1 MAFTPSNQL
10 SPDPFVNLRDQQH
23 AARLFSDDQF
33 RLAPKSKFA
42 FHVAF
47 NINPGALRTIDLVQK
62 YGQEINMLVKSID
75 LPSFT
80 ISTEMLN
87 QYNRKKVVQYQHKPG
102 DISIKFHDDNMGLIN
117 ALWQNYYSY
126 YYADPSAAGISNAY
140 NRNAMR
146 SSDFIISPYGFDN
159 GSTTPFFNY
168 ITIYQMARHEY
179 VSYKLKNPIITMFN
193 HNKVDYS
200 AQGPHDMDMKIAYEA
215 VSYETGA
222 VNPTNVEGFGQ
233 SHYDQTPSPLQ
244 NGFGGSDTSA
254 FSPLSSIT
262 TSNANAAN
270 NINSLTSVLNQINNF
285 TNTAPNVIPG
295 ISNLTNA
302 VAPANQNNPLINV
315 QFAQATSNTANTVAT
330 AVNLGP

>member
-10 SPDPFVNLRDQQH
+10 SSDPFVNLRDQQH

-80 ISTEMLN
+80 VSTDMLN

-126 YYADPSAAGISNAY
+126 YYADPSAAGVSNAY

-200 AQGPHDMDMKIAYEA
+200 GSGPHDMDMKIAYEA
-215 VSYETGA
+215 VSYDTGA
-222 VNPTNVEGFGQ
+222 VNPSNVEGFGQ
-233 SHYDQTPSPLQ
+233 SHYDQSPSPLQ
-244 NGFGGSDTSA
+244 NGFGANLNS
-254 FSPLSSIT
+254 FLSLASMT
-262 TSNANAAN
+262 TAGPNAATG
-270 NINSLTSVLNQINNF
+270 INSLNTVINQINNF
-285 TNTAPNVIPG
+285 SNTAPGVISG
-295 ISNLTNA
+295 VSNLSKA
-302 VAPANQNNPLINV
+302 ASSINQNNPLINV
-315 QFAQATSNTANTVAT
+315 QFAQSTAAATTLAT
-330 AVNLGP
+330 PINIGP